1 MSDFEVSSETK
12 SGVQYED
19 VLEMLGGYNYFS
31 QAQIMYIYLK
41 LSFQDEEAEVYLQ
54 QSLAEAK
61 QIHNNFYNK
70 MKTQE
75 EIDEIN
81 KQIVKFPNHK
91 ILLQTDD
98 IKVQNYLNVY
108 YKEKVFYFSE
118 IEPSK
123 SKIGSHNLSK
133 KDPILFTQTY
143 LATVLILSESEILIT
158 HTGNGALW
166 EFIIRNKFNLSNKNS
181 IYQL

>member
-41 LSFQDEEAEVYLQ
+41 LSFKDEEAQIYLE

-61 QIHNNFYNK
+61 QVHNNFYNR

-81 KQIVKFPNHK
+81 KQK
-91 ILLQTDD
+91 TD
-98 IKVQNYLNVY
+98 
-108 YKEKVFYFSE
+108 E
-118 IEPSK
+118 IT
-123 SKIGSHNLSK
+123 L
-133 KDPILFTQTY
+133 
-143 LATVLILSESEILIT
+143 
-158 HTGNGALW
+158 
-166 EFIIRNKFNLSNKNS
+166 
-181 IYQL
+181 

>member
-41 LSFQDEEAEVYLQ
+41 LSFQDEEAQVYLE

-70 MKTQE
+70 MKTQD

-81 KQIVKFPNHK
+81 KQKK
-91 ILLQTDD
+91 AD
-98 IKVQNYLNVY
+98 
-108 YKEKVFYFSE
+108 E
-118 IEPSK
+118 IT
-123 SKIGSHNLSK
+123 L
-133 KDPILFTQTY
+133 
-143 LATVLILSESEILIT
+143 
-158 HTGNGALW
+158 
-166 EFIIRNKFNLSNKNS
+166 
-181 IYQL
+181 

>member
-41 LSFQDEEAEVYLQ
+41 LSFQDEEAQVYLE

-61 QIHNNFYNK
+61 QVHNNFYNR

-81 KQIVKFPNHK
+81 KQPK
-91 ILLQTDD
+91 
-98 IKVQNYLNVY
+98 
-108 YKEKVFYFSE
+108 
-118 IEPSK
+118 
-123 SKIGSHNLSK
+123 G
-133 KDPILFTQTY
+133 
-143 LATVLILSESEILIT
+143 
-158 HTGNGALW
+158 
-166 EFIIRNKFNLSNKNS
+166 
-181 IYQL
+181 

>member
-41 LSFQDEEAEVYLQ
+41 LSFQDEEAQVYLE

-61 QIHNNFYNK
+61 QVHNNFYKK
-70 MKTQE
+70 MKTQD

-81 KQIVKFPNHK
+81 KPKA
-91 ILLQTDD
+91 D
-98 IKVQNYLNVY
+98 
-108 YKEKVFYFSE
+108 E
-118 IEPSK
+118 IT
-123 SKIGSHNLSK
+123 L
-133 KDPILFTQTY
+133 
-143 LATVLILSESEILIT
+143 
-158 HTGNGALW
+158 
-166 EFIIRNKFNLSNKNS
+166 
-181 IYQL
+181 

>member
-41 LSFQDEEAEVYLQ
+41 LSFQDEEAQVYLE
-54 QSLAEAK
+54 QSLAEAQ
-61 QIHNNFYNK
+61 QIHNNFYNR

-81 KQIVKFPNHK
+81 KQ
-91 ILLQTDD
+91 
-98 IKVQNYLNVY
+98 
-108 YKEKVFYFSE
+108 
-118 IEPSK
+118 
-123 SKIGSHNLSK
+123 K
-133 KDPILFTQTY
+133 KD
-143 LATVLILSESEILIT
+143 EITL
-158 HTGNGALW
+158 
-166 EFIIRNKFNLSNKNS
+166 
-181 IYQL
+181 

>member
-1 MSDFEVSSETK
+1 MSEFEVSSETK

-41 LSFQDEEAEVYLQ
+41 LSFQDEQAQIYLE
-54 QSLAEAK
+54 QSLAEAQ

-81 KQIVKFPNHK
+81 KQKG
-91 ILLQTDD
+91 D
-98 IKVQNYLNVY
+98 
-108 YKEKVFYFSE
+108 E
-118 IEPSK
+118 IT
-123 SKIGSHNLSK
+123 L
-133 KDPILFTQTY
+133 
-143 LATVLILSESEILIT
+143 
-158 HTGNGALW
+158 
-166 EFIIRNKFNLSNKNS
+166 
-181 IYQL
+181 